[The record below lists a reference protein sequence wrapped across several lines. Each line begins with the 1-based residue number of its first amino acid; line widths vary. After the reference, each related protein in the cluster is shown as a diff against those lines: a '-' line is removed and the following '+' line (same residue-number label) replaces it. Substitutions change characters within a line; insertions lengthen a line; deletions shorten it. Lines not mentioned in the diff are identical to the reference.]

1 MPLQSDV
8 KNKYQELK
16 KKKQVRDNPKKKKK
30 SRETT
35 ESRKVKRINAL
46 NM

>member
-8 KNKYQELK
+8 KNKYQEL